1 MLVEQHILH
10 APSDLQKS
18 RKSSRRMD
26 KIMQEECV
34 QLDIIKY
41 EIAAPLSIQDY
52 THTAPIST
60 SVTPPTD
67 NTLTMRS
74 FLLLLCVLVSVA
86 SLASASRCEDVCGP
100 IIQCKYLF
108 VLYTVLYMYNVD
120 VLVVYMMGPVLPELP
135 EGGSS

>member
-26 KIMQEECV
+26 KIIQEECV

-52 THTAPIST
+52 THTAPISI
-60 SVTPPTD
+60 SFTPPTD
-67 NTLTMRS
+67 NTHH
-74 FLLLLCVLVSVA
+74 A
-86 SLASASRCEDVCGP
+86 
-100 IIQCKYLF
+100 
-108 VLYTVLYMYNVD
+108 
-120 VLVVYMMGPVLPELP
+120 VLPPPLVRP
-135 EGGSS
+135 CLSCVPGLSLSL